1 MAMMMRI
8 STREVSFSVPGG
20 RRRYQS
26 RSFSR
31 LRLLQR
37 STNIHASPSSCGP
50 PSKHVFAYL
59 PAPVFALSTNV
70 VPTVGNSNSAT
81 TFDSHKTNVCMVS
94 YAAPVSINP
103 PKFAMGVYKGTMSH
117 ETFMKTRRGVLA
129 VLRPQHRALAKL
141 LGKTSG
147 RDVDKSKSM
156 KELGFDSVCVYEH
169 EVIATAAGVVELV
182 WPDGNEAVDCGDH
195 EVVICDVKRHWT
207 APDVVQDN
215 ACVALDV
222 LSVREELGRQVAEAE
237 AEASARTHT
246 DLEGIP
252 RVPDDLV

>member
-1 MAMMMRI
+1 MAMTMRI
-8 STREVSFSVPGG
+8 ISTPPENQMWSFSGK
-20 RRRYQS
+20 YQS
-26 RSFSR
+26 RSRSR
-31 LRLLQR
+31 LRQR
-37 STNIHASPSSCGP
+37 TNRHASPPSCGP

-70 VPTVGNSNSAT
+70 VNINST
-81 TFDSHKTNVCMVS
+81 TDSHKTNVCMVS

-147 RDVDKSKSM
+147 RDVDKSKSI